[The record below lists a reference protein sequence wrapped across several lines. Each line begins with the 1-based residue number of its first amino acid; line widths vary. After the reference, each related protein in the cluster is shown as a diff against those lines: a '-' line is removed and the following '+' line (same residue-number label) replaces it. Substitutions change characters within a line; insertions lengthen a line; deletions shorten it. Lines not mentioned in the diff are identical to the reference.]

1 MPGLFNFHL
10 RELAAV
16 EPCGGPAMTW
26 MDSASC
32 AQKCRI
38 GLASAIVEAY
48 AHASTSC
55 VRGECKY
62 V

>member
-1 MPGLFNFHL
+1 M
-10 RELAAV
+10 A
-16 EPCGGPAMTW
+16 C

-32 AQKCRI
+32 AQKRRI

-48 AHASTSC
+48 AHVSTSC
-55 VRGECKY
+55 VKGERKH